1 MYKFQCA
8 GCNACYIGETTRHIT
23 TRINEHFT
31 DKRSHVYKHIHK
43 NPACLEKSNKEC
55 FLILDQTNT
64 DWQLQIKEG
73 LYIGWETLN

>member
-1 MYKFQCA
+1 MPVILVKLPDILQ
-8 GCNACYIGETTRHIT
+8 HV
-23 TRINEHFT
+23 INEHFT
-31 DKRSHVYKHIHK
+31 GKRSHVYKHIHK